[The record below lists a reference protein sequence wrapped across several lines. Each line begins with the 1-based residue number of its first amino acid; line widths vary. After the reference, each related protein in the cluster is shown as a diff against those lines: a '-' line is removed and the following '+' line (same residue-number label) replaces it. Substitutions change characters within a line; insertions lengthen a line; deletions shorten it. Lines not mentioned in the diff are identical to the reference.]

1 MLKKLIAILTEKPKG
16 LVAESKIYKFGFLTI
31 LLSLFFWTLSIS
43 LDPSNPYRYGNYDIL
58 IVPIML
64 LLNHISFSFKFS
76 TTLTVIL
83 RILAISWLIFTAI
96 WIFIT

>member
-1 MLKKLIAILTEKPKG
+1 LKKLIAIFTEKPKG
-16 LVAESKIYKFGFLTI
+16 FATENQIYKFGFLTI

-43 LDPSNPYRYGNYDIL
+43 LDSSNPYRDVNYESL

-76 TTLTVIL
+76 TTHTVML
-83 RILAISWLIFTAI
+83 RILAFSWLVFGAL
-96 WIFIT
+96 WFFFI

>member
-1 MLKKLIAILTEKPKG
+1 MLKKLIAIFTEKPKG

-43 LDPSNPYRYGNYDIL
+43 LDSSNPYRYGNYDIL
-58 IVPIML
+58 IAPIML